1 MTESA
6 ESQSHRYRFDTVK
19 EFSTN
24 LNLLSSRYREKIKK
38 YQRRITAIDVTV
50 YSISGVMASA
60 GVILSTVTMMAPIAV
75 PIAISAATTIAGVA
89 TAITKKL
96 SSCSQKKLSDV
107 TARYRVVFDAYSKLS
122 ELISLLLDNSVISD
136 VEFSTM
142 TQLYNSAM
150 LKLEIEN
157 NINNNVTETRRAS
170 TTSTN
175 RGEYHSDT
183 NKHDINNIN
192 EPTI

>member
-1 MTESA
+1 
-6 ESQSHRYRFDTVK
+6 
-19 EFSTN
+19 
-24 LNLLSSRYREKIKK
+24 
-38 YQRRITAIDVTV
+38 
-50 YSISGVMASA
+50 
-60 GVILSTVTMMAPIAV
+60 MAPIAV

-122 ELISLLLDNSVISD
+122 ELISLSLDNSVISD

-157 NINNNVTETRRAS
+157 NINNNVTETRRVS

-183 NKHDINNIN
+183 SKHDINNIN